1 MVIYKHLQTN
11 SFQGK
16 GKETGKL
23 RLQPTTF
30 FFFFFSEVKQ
40 IFSIFKTQWHLVPQK
55 EAKGIR

>member
-23 RLQPTTF
+23 RLQPT
-30 FFFFFSEVKQ
+30 FFFSEVKQ
-40 IFSIFKTQWHLVPQK
+40 IFSIFKTQWHLVAQK
-55 EAKGIR
+55 KAQGIR